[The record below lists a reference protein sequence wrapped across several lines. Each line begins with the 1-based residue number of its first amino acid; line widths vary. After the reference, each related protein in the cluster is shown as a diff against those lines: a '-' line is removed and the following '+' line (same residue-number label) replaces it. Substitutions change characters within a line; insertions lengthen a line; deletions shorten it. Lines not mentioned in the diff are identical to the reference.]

1 MMKKALSILTL
12 STVVLFGFSAIAA
25 DKVVVV
31 PLGGKKPAG
40 DAIAA
45 DVLEG
50 KTFSNKDDVNIPGT
64 MANNPAVSYIPGTS
78 DQSISE
84 GYHNGSD
91 LVAGDEDLISE
102 NIKAGT
108 TIFAVPGKTEV
119 VDTSTGDAN
128 NEHILKNKKA
138 WVDGVERT
146 GSTGLFWGCR
156 PGTEG
161 WDLGHCRDDCRASL
175 NITDPENTQCADFCR
190 DVSSSFRV
198 NLDLYMATMFV
209 CGGSGGM

>member
-1 MMKKALSILTL
+1 MKKALSILTL
-12 STVVLFGFSAIAA
+12 STVLLFGFSAIAA

-40 DAIAA
+40 DAVAA

-78 DQSISE
+78 GQSISE
-84 GYHNGSD
+84 GYHNGSG

-102 NIKAGT
+102 NIKSGT

-138 WVDGVERT
+138 WVDGVEKT

-156 PGTEG
+156 PGRDS
-161 WDLGHCRDDCRASL
+161 WDFQDCSVDCIIDNHMTNQMCNTMCVKMELLFMEDLDDA
-175 NITDPENTQCADFCR
+175 PAK
-190 DVSSSFRV
+190 
-198 NLDLYMATMFV
+198 YG
-209 CGGSGGM
+209 CGGPGGM